1 MEKNIKFNKKVV
13 EEEVDEEF
21 QQTENFAEQ
30 DDMDYEEFTSHKID
44 KNVMDQKKKKRLIVI
59 IEQA

>member
-1 MEKNIKFNKKVV
+1 MEKNKKFSKKVID
-13 EEEVDEEF
+13 EEEEDF
-21 QQTENFAEQ
+21 QKMESFAQE

-44 KNVMDQKKKKRLIVI
+44 KNVVDQKKKKRLIVI